1 MWPRVSRRHRPC
13 WSLLSVCFGS
23 GLLIGSALGLSS
35 ATGASGSAAAV
46 DAGSPQVPA
55 SAAPPSALPTPG
67 VRAARPPA
75 PTGYSWLEFS
85 QGQTTLLMPDGW
97 HATTDADG
105 DQPTLY
111 VSKEPA
117 VVVGHFHTG
126 LSLRV
131 LRDLTQQAGMRPSQ
145 FAERALAQGVAS
157 SEAIGRWSGRHAS
170 GAVTYSY
177 RYRDAAATPMLIAQ
191 AYFLADD
198 QGDIL
203 RVLVFSAPESEWERA
218 WAIGERIVAQ
228 LIAQ

>member
-1 MWPRVSRRHRPC
+1 M
-13 WSLLSVCFGS
+13 
-23 GLLIGSALGLSS
+23 IGSALGLAS
-35 ATGASGSAAAV
+35 ATGASGSAVAV
-46 DAGSPQVPA
+46 DAGSPQ
-55 SAAPPSALPTPG
+55 APPSALPTPG
-67 VRAARPPA
+67 ARAARPPA
-75 PTGYSWLEFS
+75 PAGYSWLEFS

-111 VSKEPA
+111 LSKEQA

-145 FAERALAQGVAS
+145 FAERAVAQGIAS
-157 SEAIGRWSGRHAS
+157 SEALGHWIGRHAS
-170 GAVTYSY
+170 GATTYSY
-177 RYRDAAATPMLIAQ
+177 RYRDATATPMLIAQ
-191 AYFLADD
+191 AHFLADD
-198 QGDIL
+198 QGDVL